1 MLRFQMKIRN
11 SENVLIMKSN
21 NTFIKLYCKGDT
33 MIVHDISCIL
43 FVFTWS
49 FLLRLAV
56 FVLQNE
62 AHGHVDVVNEEQ
74 HRLGREITRR
84 F

>member
-1 MLRFQMKIRN
+1 MIFQAF
-11 SENVLIMKSN
+11 SLLLVLS
-21 NTFIKLYCKGDT
+21 
-33 MIVHDISCIL
+33 
-43 FVFTWS
+43 WS

-84 F
+84 FWLEYVGAAAEMTVLPFSTSNLGKIAYGI